1 MAKKNKGNQI
11 QRLYRNVT
19 PKVPELHKN
28 NTGAATKK
36 NLPVDEKDPALQNS
50 FNYTMYGML
59 IGASIG
65 YFAGNLTNVDF
76 GIGMLAGSV
85 SRFYPGKE
93 KREAILKA
101 QVEKNSRFF
110 AKREARAVFPEVR
123 IAACLA

>member
-11 QRLYRNVT
+11 QRRNVT

-28 NTGAATKK
+28 NNAAKK
-36 NLPVDEKDPALQNS
+36 NLPVDEDPSLQNS

-65 YFAGNLTNVDF
+65 YFAGNLTLGF
-76 GIGMLAGSV
+76 GIGTLIGGVVDSY
-85 SRFYPGKE
+85 FNTQKKK

-101 QVEKNSRFF
+101 QAEKEQ
-110 AKREARAVFPEVR
+110 K
-123 IAACLA
+123 

>member
-11 QRLYRNVT
+11 QRRNVT

-28 NTGAATKK
+28 NNSAAKK
-36 NLPVDEKDPALQNS
+36 NLPVDEDPQLQNS

-65 YFAGNLTNVDF
+65 YFAGNLTLGF
-76 GIGMLAGSV
+76 GIGTLIGGVVDS
-85 SRFYPGKE
+85 YLNTQKKK

-101 QVEKNSRFF
+101 QAEKE
-110 AKREARAVFPEVR
+110 KK
-123 IAACLA
+123 

>member
-11 QRLYRNVT
+11 QRRNVT

-36 NLPVDEKDPALQNS
+36 NLPVDEDPALQNS

-65 YFAGNLTNVDF
+65 YFAGNLTIGF
-76 GIGMLAGSV
+76 GIGTIIGGLIDS
-85 SRFYPGKE
+85 YLNTQKKK

-101 QVEKNSRFF
+101 QAEKEL
-110 AKREARAVFPEVR
+110 K
-123 IAACLA
+123 